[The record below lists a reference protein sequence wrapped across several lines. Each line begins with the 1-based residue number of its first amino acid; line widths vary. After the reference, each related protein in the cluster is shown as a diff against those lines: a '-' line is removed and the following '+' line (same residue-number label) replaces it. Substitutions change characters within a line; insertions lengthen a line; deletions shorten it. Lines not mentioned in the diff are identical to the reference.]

1 MANEPLQNFRAVEP
15 ANYGFGASATI
26 ASQPFVLNHLMA
38 TPIVGDGLG
47 ADTDIAVAFP
57 TAAHDANRF
66 LPWIS
71 KDFASPLSTGSYYPV
86 KVPNAYDRI
95 YIFTMYQLSTD
106 DSQANANATTF
117 ATPNAY
123 AAPWVVPMGL
133 QPQTRGFSTSNKLN
147 PKISY
152 LPDDIISAAYPT
164 HTKNVGY
171 DIRTHGSWT
180 PLPAYSSNFST
191 SNGIWAAG
199 ANNNPAS
206 FGRATA
212 GTGTAYSLP
221 DDFSVSK
228 AAALALAEG
237 AAQFGTASPA
247 VIGMGHE
254 FQTMGSEE
262 IVCCIGSIPTG
273 VRINHPG
280 TSSKIYFTHCFI
292 MGMFLG

>member
-26 ASQPFVLNHLMA
+26 ASQPFVLNHLIAA
-38 TPIVGDGLG
+38 TITSTGPAGVNVAAVFPGG
-47 ADTDIAVAFP
+47 AH
-57 TAAHDANRF
+57 TADRF

-71 KDFASPLSTGSYYPV
+71 KDYDTPTSTGSYYPV

-95 YIFTMYQLSTD
+95 YIFTMYQLSTTD
-106 DSQANANATTF
+106 TQINANSTTF
-117 ATPNAY
+117 GVPSTY
-123 AAPWVVPMGL
+123 AGPWVVPMGL

-152 LPDDIISAAYPT
+152 LPDDLISKVYPT

-171 DIRTHGSWT
+171 DLRTHGSWT

-191 SNGIWAAG
+191 SNGIWNIGAG
-199 ANNNPAS
+199 NNPS
-206 FGRATA
+206 SYGRATI

-221 DDFSVSK
+221 DDLSVSK

-237 AAQFGTASPA
+237 NAQFDTGSP
-247 VIGMGHE
+247 VLIGMGHE

-262 IVCCIGSIPTG
+262 IVCCIGSIPSG
-273 VRINHPG
+273 VTITHPASNG
-280 TSSKIYFTHCFI
+280 KDYLAHWFT